1 MITVIAPHPKG
12 ASVDSTEQR
21 KVVARTPLGV
31 VKAMCED
38 ALFTYEGY
46 VKAVKKTMGVSYQVP
61 VYISECLTLVPLGRV
76 RNHGTVWFN
85 AASLLSLVTRPGGTD
100 ILFKDGSVHR
110 THLSKARIERRLGLL
125 MRIRA
130 ARVKH
135 FHSVSC
141 GQLPF

>member
-1 MITVIAPHPKG
+1 
-12 ASVDSTEQR
+12 
-21 KVVARTPLGV
+21 
-31 VKAMCED
+31 
-38 ALFTYEGY
+38 
-46 VKAVKKTMGVSYQVP
+46 MGVSYQVP